1 MEQPVIYWKPSIA
14 PCGMTFITSNKFK
27 EWNGDLLVGSLKF
40 AYLQHLVVKGNKVVS
55 RQIMFE
61 KIGRVR
67 DVRQGPDGNIYVV
80 LENSGKIVRISP
92 KA

>member
-1 MEQPVIYWKPSIA
+1 MEQPVTYWKPSIA
-14 PCGMTFITSNKFK
+14 PCGMTFITSNKLK

-40 AYLQHLVVKGNKVVS
+40 AYLQHLVVKGNKVIS
-55 RQIMFE
+55 REILFE